1 MANYKFENGTQLMD
15 FLFNAK
21 ASNGIDL
28 AFDKW
33 ETTYISL
40 KTASGLEMAINT
52 RVLDTGSGTE
62 YLIWKKIKNMVKIF
76 WEQNNV
82 SGMTMDIRLLCPQ
95 IIKNNIDPQN
105 GFNSFRL
112 SLYNGSGVIMATS
125 TSIENVYPAPVEPI
139 EIWNKTVSEIYN
151 SWLKEYNKQFQ

>member
-1 MANYKFENGTQLMD
+1 MANFKFDTTAQMVD

-21 ASNGIDL
+21 FSDDIDS

-40 KTASGLEMAINT
+40 KTATGLEMALNT

-76 WEQNNV
+76 LDQNNG
-82 SGMTMDIRLLCPQ
+82 SGISMDIRLICPQ
-95 IIKNNIDPQN
+95 SIKNTIDPN
-105 GFNSFRL
+105 NSFSSFRL
-112 SLYNGSGVIMATS
+112 SLYSGSGIIIATS
-125 TSIENVYPAPVEPI
+125 TTIENVTPTPTEPI
-139 EIWNKTVSEIYN
+139 ASWNTMIDSIF
-151 SWLKEYNKQFQ
+151 STWQTEYNKKFQ